1 MRRVIWM
8 IPALLAGSSVVGAQ
22 DTWISLFNGK
32 DLTGWKVGGNAASF
46 SVQDGAIVS
55 NGPTAHCFYEG
66 SVHNHNFT
74 NFELQVDI
82 LTEPGANGGVYF
94 HTEYQGQGFPAKGFE
109 VQVNNTHSDPIKTG
123 SLYHV
128 IDLGAEDIKG
138 LVKDGEWFTEDIL
151 VQGKTVTIK
160 LNGKQVVQWTQP
172 EGWSGT
178 RDFVERR
185 IGAGGTIALQCHD
198 PRSIVHYKNI
208 RIKPLS

>member
-1 MRRVIWM
+1 MISM
-8 IPALLAGSSVVGAQ
+8 IPAFLAVSSVVGAQ
-22 DTWISLFNGK
+22 DGWISLFNGK

-55 NGPTAHCFYEG
+55 NGPTAHCFYDG

-109 VQVNNTHSDPIKTG
+109 VQVNNTHSDPIKSG

-128 IDLGAEDIKG
+128 VDLSAEDIKG
-138 LVKDGEWFTEDIL
+138 VVKDGEWFTEDIL

-160 LNGKQVVQWTQP
+160 LNGKQVVHWTQP

-178 RDFVERR
+178 RDFAERR
-185 IGAGGTIALQCHD
+185 IGAGGTIALQGHD

-208 RIKPLS
+208 RIKPLN